1 LFRDADVSPFYT
13 SRGFSHFGLTISS
26 ISKEQISYGK
36 ELESQQ
42 KRIDK
47 LIADE
52 ADEADVRKQKE
63 VLEET
68 VQMIPDVKRR
78 LAAAVQELSTMVVRK
93 RDFLLRCSGSHEN
106 MCKF

>member
-1 LFRDADVSPFYT
+1 MSFRELKIKTNVVK
-13 SRGFSHFGLTISS
+13 RIG
-26 ISKEQISYGK
+26 KEQISYGK

-78 LAAAVQELSTMVVRK
+78 LAAAVQELSTMVADPK
-93 RDFLLRCSGSHEN
+93 YAGSSELEEAQQVLDD
-106 MCKF
+106 MQ

>member
-1 LFRDADVSPFYT
+1 
-13 SRGFSHFGLTISS
+13 
-26 ISKEQISYGK
+26 
-36 ELESQQ
+36 LESQQ

-93 RDFLLRCSGSHEN
+93 AFLLEDVQGPMKTCMNSKGSS
-106 MCKF
+106 

>member
-1 LFRDADVSPFYT
+1 M
-13 SRGFSHFGLTISS
+13 
-26 ISKEQISYGK
+26 
-36 ELESQQ
+36 ESQQ

-47 LIADE
+47 LIADG

-78 LAAAVQELSTMVVRK
+78 LAAAVQELSTMVVSIRH
-93 RDFLLRCSGSHEN
+93 FLSRRCSGSHEN